1 MDNMNYFATKQE
13 KKNLTSKSTNI
24 GPEAYSTYAHKTA
37 ELLHYHLCKYF
48 LDKFIAQKEHVTCPN
63 QLKSQQGANFR
74 KKMKNSNVATYIA
87 KLKSHYNLDEGVAKA
102 SRKKYNKTKKTE
114 EDSDEESDKDN

>member
-48 LDKFIAQKEHVTCPN
+48 LDKFIEQKEHVTVPN

-74 KKMKNSNVATYIA
+74 KKMKNSNVATYIRY
-87 KLKSHYNLDEGVAKA
+87 LKNHYDLDESIAKA
-102 SRKKYNKTKKTE
+102 SRKKYTKTKTKKQE
-114 EDSDEESDKDN
+114 INC